1 MTISE
6 AFALTSFALF
16 SVSDLRTRL
25 VPGIESTPWTA
36 LAATWVSAVVGTLI
50 SWATTAGTDDGH
62 CGCPQTSP

>member
-25 VPGIESTPWTA
+25 VPGIEAFFAGAILLTLPASPVQTGLVV
-36 LAATWVSAVVGTLI
+36 LA
-50 SWATTAGTDDGH
+50 TD
-62 CGCPQTSP
+62 

>member
-25 VPGIESTPWTA
+25 VPGIEWFFRRSHPA
-36 LAATWVSAVVGTLI
+36 DPAR
-50 SWATTAGTDDGH
+50 
-62 CGCPQTSP
+62 